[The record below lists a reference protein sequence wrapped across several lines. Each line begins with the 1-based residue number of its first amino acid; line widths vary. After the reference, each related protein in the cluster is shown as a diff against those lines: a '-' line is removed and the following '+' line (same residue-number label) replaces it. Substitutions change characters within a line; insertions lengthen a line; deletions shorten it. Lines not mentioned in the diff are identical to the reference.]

1 MARRAQATPGH
12 RGPHWRN
19 RPVNARSRLR
29 SVTGMTDPGLLR
41 STLEALDAFVDGLQR
56 GAAHHSG
63 PAEPPRD
70 ATRLVIDEGRGA
82 AEWSIAIRSERGL
95 VHVRVLVVCD
105 VEGDRLTDARLYVGL
120 PSTP

>member
-1 MARRAQATPGH
+1 
-12 RGPHWRN
+12 
-19 RPVNARSRLR
+19 
-29 SVTGMTDPGLLR
+29 MTDPGLLR
-41 STLEALDAFVDGLQR
+41 STLEALDTFVDGLQR
-56 GAAHHSG
+56 GGAHPG
-63 PAEPPRD
+63 LVEPPTD

-105 VEGDRLTDARLYVGL
+105 IEGDRLTDARLYVGL